1 MREKLYIKE
10 KMMNT
15 MDEEQMIQELMF
27 LEKRLE
33 AIFNDNRGQ
42 QESARQQLSQEV
54 TLLREVLQQQVITNR
69 LLHAILKK

>member
-1 MREKLYIKE
+1 
-10 KMMNT
+10 MNT